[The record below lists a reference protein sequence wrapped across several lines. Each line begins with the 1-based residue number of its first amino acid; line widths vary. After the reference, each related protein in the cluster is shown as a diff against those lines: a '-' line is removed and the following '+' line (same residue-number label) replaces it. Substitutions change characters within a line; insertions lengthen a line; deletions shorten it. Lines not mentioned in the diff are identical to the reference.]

1 MSDSVPTTD
10 ENQPVVT
17 GGEQPAA
24 TQPNG
29 DSPATDD
36 NAVTLNRQDYNN
48 LIAQRDRANN
58 TNSETDEIVNDL
70 LKEREIKNFLESNKD
85 QFPDVTYDDLMIAAS
100 PEELEQVAKAR
111 QKRYEDVV
119 QKKLMDVQKT
129 TAPVLSP
136 QERAAQLKKLS
147 DNPDDSSF
155 EKMLELQSAGE

>member
-10 ENQPVVT
+10 GNQPVET

-24 TQPNG
+24 TQPKS
-29 DSPATDD
+29 DPPATDD
-36 NAVTLNRQDYNN
+36 NVVTLKQEDYNN

-58 TNSETDEIVNDL
+58 INSDTDEIVNDL
-70 LKEREIKNFLESNKD
+70 LKEREIKKFLESNQD
-85 QFPDVTYDDLMIAAS
+85 QFPDVTYDDLMIAAT
-100 PEELEQVAKAR
+100 PDELEEVAKTR

-136 QERAAQLKKLS
+136 QERAAQLKKLR

-155 EKMLELQSAGE
+155 EKMLDLQLAGE